1 LYKNARILFL
11 LLSFLPGMVFSQS
24 ASSRGQISG
33 WMTGGEDNFPV
44 SQLGY
49 RYIPELTIEMPL
61 PEGLYLDSQ
70 IALNS
75 YGSSDLENGED
86 PVNEA
91 DIKPYR
97 IWARLSG
104 SRFELRA
111 GLQKINFGSAALF
124 RPVKWFDHVDP
135 RDPLE
140 LTDGVYGVLGRYY
153 FQNNTNIWL
162 WGLYGNEN
170 IKGWET
176 SPTAEKTLE
185 PGGRI
190 QVPFAIGEAALSF
203 HHRKADYTG
212 SQILSAMSDDENV
225 IENSYAFDIKL
236 DAVTGMWL
244 EAAVTHRDSDI
255 DFMKY
260 STMWTIGTDYTF
272 NTGNGLNILCEYFSA
287 SGGENVFDDTSSIR
301 SQFIGAQG
309 VYPFSLLDRVSVIY
323 YYDITNND
331 NYLTLQWQRVY
342 DSWTINISG
351 FLNPDAGGSISG
363 SSGITAAGNGFQIMT
378 IYNY

>member
-1 LYKNARILFL
+1 MLV
-11 LLSFLPGMVFSQS
+11 SFSQGTVFAQT

-33 WMTGGEDNFPV
+33 WAAGSEGNFPV

-49 RYIPELTIEMPL
+49 RYIPELTLEMPL
-61 PEGLYLDSQ
+61 SDQLSLDSQ

-97 IWARLSG
+97 LWVRISG

-111 GLQKINFGSAALF
+111 GLQKINFGSAELF
-124 RPVKWFDHVDP
+124 RPLKWFDHIDP

-140 LTDGVYGVLGRYY
+140 LTDGVYALLGRYY
-153 FQNNTNIWL
+153 FQNNANIWL
-162 WGLYGNEN
+162 WGLYGNDD

-190 QVPFAIGEAALSF
+190 QLPFAIGEAALSF
-203 HHRKADYTG
+203 HCRTADFTE
-212 SQILSAMSDDENV
+212 SSFLSEVPDGLSDDEDV
-225 IENSYAFDIKL
+225 AENNYAFDIKL
-236 DAVTGMWL
+236 DAVIGMWF
-244 EAAVTHRDSDI
+244 EATVTKRDTHP
-255 DFMKY
+255 DFIKY
-260 STMWTIGTDYTF
+260 STMWTIGADYTF
-272 NTGNGLNILCEYFSA
+272 DLGNGLNILGEFFSA
-287 SGGENVFDDTSSIR
+287 SGGEDVFDDASSLR
-301 SQFIGAQG
+301 SRFVGTRAG
-309 VYPFSLLDRVSVIY
+309 YPLTLLDRISGIY
-323 YYDITNND
+323 CYDITNND

-342 DSWTINISG
+342 DSWTISISG
-351 FLNPDAGGSISG
+351 FLNPDAGGTGFG
-363 SSGITAAGNGFQIMT
+363 SSGTLMAGNGFQIMT

>member
-1 LYKNARILFL
+1 MYKNVRILIL
-11 LLSFLPGMVFSQS
+11 LISFSHGMVFAQA

-33 WMTGGEDNFPV
+33 WAAGIGDNFPV
-44 SQLGY
+44 TQLGY
-49 RYIPELTIEMPL
+49 RYIPELTLEMPL
-61 PEGLYLDSQ
+61 SDQLYFDSQ

-75 YGSSDLENGED
+75 YGSSELENGED

-97 IWARLSG
+97 LWVRISG

-124 RPVKWFDHVDP
+124 RPLKWFDHIDP

-140 LTDGVYGVLGRYY
+140 LTDGVYGLLGRYY
-153 FQNNTNIWL
+153 FQNNANIWL
-162 WGLYGNEN
+162 WCLYGNDD

-176 SPTAEKTLE
+176 SPTAEKSPE

-190 QVPFAIGEAALSF
+190 QLPFPIGEAALSF
-203 HHRKADYTG
+203 HHRKADFTENL
-212 SQILSAMSDDENV
+212 ILFSETDDENV
-225 IENSYAFDIKL
+225 TENNCAFDIKL
-236 DAVTGMWL
+236 DAVIGMWF
-244 EAAVTHRDSDI
+244 EAAVTQRDTDI

-260 STMWTIGTDYTF
+260 STMWTIGADYTF
-272 NTGNGLNILCEYFSA
+272 NIGYGLNILCEFFSA
-287 SGGENVFDDTSSIR
+287 SGGEDVFDDTSFLR
-301 SQFIGAQG
+301 SQFMGARAG
-309 VYPFSLLDRVSVIY
+309 YPLSLLDRVSGIY
-323 YYDITNND
+323 YFDITNND

-351 FLNPDAGGSISG
+351 FLNPDAGGTVSG
-363 SSGITAAGNGFQIMT
+363 SSFTSAAGNGFQIMT

>member
-1 LYKNARILFL
+1 
-11 LLSFLPGMVFSQS
+11 MVFSQS